1 MICASTVDAEI
12 KPSSA
17 LTESRGGWKPG
28 RKRRGK
34 WTAEGKVNGTK
45 CALYPDRMPALK
57 AGNVMAFPIE
67 RIKQGF
73 PWFIN
78 KGGTARR
85 FSRPVL

>member
-17 LTESRGGWKPG
+17 LTESRGSWEPG
-28 RKRRGK
+28 RKRHGK
-34 WTAEGKVNGTK
+34 WTAEGKVNGDKRPVSGPYACVKGRK
-45 CALYPDRMPALK
+45 CDGISARED
-57 AGNVMAFPIE
+57 E
-67 RIKQGF
+67 RA
-73 PWFIN
+73 WCLFIN

>member
-34 WTAEGKVNGTK
+34 WTAEGKVNGV
-45 CALYPDRMPALK
+45 LK
-57 AGNVMAFPIE
+57 TPCIRTVCL
-67 RIKQGF
+67 R
-73 PWFIN
+73 
-78 KGGTARR
+78 
-85 FSRPVL
+85 